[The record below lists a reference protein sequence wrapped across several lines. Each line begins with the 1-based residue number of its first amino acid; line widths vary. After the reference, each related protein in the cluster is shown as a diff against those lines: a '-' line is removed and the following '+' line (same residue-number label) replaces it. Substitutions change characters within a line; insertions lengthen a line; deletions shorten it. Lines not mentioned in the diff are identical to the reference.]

1 MIKKIYTTV
10 YVNSERK
17 GLFIFSNSN
26 KMDEFSDLKK
36 IPHSSDPIAEKSF
49 VAHLTKQFRKL
60 AQTNSTISCALLML
74 MISPLCN
81 LSKQTLD
88 FN

>member
-36 IPHSSDPIAEKSF
+36 IPRSSDPIAEK
-49 VAHLTKQFRKL
+49 KL
-60 AQTNSTISCALLML
+60 CGPPNQTISQVGANQLNYQLRPTDAYDQPPVQP
-74 MISPLCN
+74 I
-81 LSKQTLD
+81 
-88 FN
+88 